1 MGEPT
6 PPAEETTPVPT
17 TTAPTTSSSPTTTAT
32 PTTTEPEPDTPSVT
46 PTATTEA
53 TKPKR
58 TEDPEPADSSN
69 EPTADSGKPTRTSAT
84 PAESAE
90 PEEEAVKKVDA
101 GGLSVW
107 TGPLA
112 LHGAPTPGAIVSGQM
127 TVQVEDTRPDSKGW
141 NVDVKTT
148 PARGSGGETFT
159 PGPDSYYR
167 AADTACSTSTGT
179 VPLTMQERT
188 VATSTQ
194 KCPDARWTSD
204 VGIAVP
210 ADVRPDNYSLTITH
224 SVY

>member
-1 MGEPT
+1 M
-6 PPAEETTPVPT
+6 
-17 TTAPTTSSSPTTTAT
+17 
-32 PTTTEPEPDTPSVT
+32 
-46 PTATTEA
+46 
-53 TKPKR
+53 
-58 TEDPEPADSSN
+58 
-69 EPTADSGKPTRTSAT
+69 
-84 PAESAE
+84 
-90 PEEEAVKKVDA
+90 
-101 GGLSVW
+101 W

-112 LHGAPTPGAIVSGQM
+112 LNGAPTPGTIVSGRM
-127 TVQVEDTRPDSKGW
+127 TVQVEDTRPDSTGW

-167 AADTACSTSTGT
+167 AAGTACSTSAGA
-179 VPLTMQERT
+179 VPLTTREAT

-210 ADVRPDNYSLTITH
+210 MDVRPDDYSLTITH